1 MSAQS
6 RGQRLQNMGAVAMDS
21 GGNGQPHCPP
31 PDSSSLTAYDM
42 MNVEEQSTF
51 QRAGRA
57 WIVYWQIT
65 VTHRTGALHTF

>member
-6 RGQRLQNMGAVAMDS
+6 RGQRLQNMGAVTMDS

-57 WIVYWQIT
+57 
-65 VTHRTGALHTF
+65 